1 MRRNGAVLA
10 VVVTAAITGI
20 ATGDGYR
27 LYVIAIVG
35 LTAIV
40 GIGLNVLIGLTGQI
54 SLGHVGFYAI
64 GAYVVGILTT
74 NAGWSFW
81 VALLAA
87 ATITGAVGVLL
98 AVPALRVRGPYLAMV
113 TIAFGFVVEQG
124 AAEWSGLTGG
134 WNGLSGISAPRLFG
148 IEFSDRAIAYL
159 VLALT
164 VLATLLFSQ
173 LSASAW
179 GRAMRSIRDSEI
191 ASVSIGLNPIVI
203 RNTAF
208 GISAATAGIAG
219 GVFASLANFISPD
232 SFPFFQSILFLL
244 VVMVGGADTV
254 FGPLIGAVIVVL
266 LPEALSALGQYR
278 LLFVGVLMLVVLR
291 IAPTGFV
298 GLFGRFW
305 SKPGTNDTPA
315 LRRDV
320 RGFLTSGNVGRRLS
334 VRDLTLSFGG
344 VQAVKRLSFGARP
357 GEITSVIGPNGA
369 GKTTALNLICGFY
382 KPDAGTIQ
390 LGDTEVVALPSY
402 RIARAGIARTYQASQ
417 LFATLSVLDNVL
429 VALRGGRLGFDA
441 FALTDRDPDRR
452 ELAESLLAF
461 VGYRGS
467 LDQPAGALS
476 HVDKRLVEIARALA
490 TRPGLLALDEPA
502 AGLSAADKAELR
514 NLLRKVA
521 EAGIAVVLVEHDV
534 ELVMAVSSHVVVLDA
549 GAKIAQ
555 GPPGHVATNDA
566 VLEAYLGRSKS
577 VDRKRVRAIALSPT
591 PALRAERVSAGYGAA
606 TVLRNVTLHVDDSE
620 VVAVIGA
627 NGAGKTTLTRVLSGL
642 LQPTSGDISLL
653 GEKIHRLPASRVAAR
668 GLVLVPE
675 GRQVFPELSVIDNIR
690 LGGFGCGARDQDRLL
705 NALLTRFE
713 QLRERRNQRAG
724 SLSGGE
730 QQILA
735 IARGLMA
742 RPRVLMLDEP
752 SLGLAPRM
760 LDDLYGLLAE
770 LRDEGT
776 TILLVDQMAV
786 LALSVADRAYVLQ
799 GGTMKHSGNA
809 AEIGRD
815 PSLVQ
820 AYLGAPDHR
829 YDLSM

>member
-1 MRRNGAVLA
+1 MRRAGAVLA
-10 VVVTAAITGI
+10 VAVIAAIIGI

-27 LYVIAIVG
+27 LYVIAMVG

-74 NAGWSFW
+74 KASWSFW
-81 VALLAA
+81 AALLVA
-87 ATITGAVGVLL
+87 ATTTGTAGVLL

-134 WNGLSGISAPRLFG
+134 WNGLSGISAPALFG

-164 VLATLLFSQ
+164 VLATLLFGQ
-173 LSASAW
+173 LSVSAW
-179 GRAMRSIRDSEI
+179 GRAMRAVRDSEI

-203 RNTAF
+203 RNAAF
-208 GISAATAGIAG
+208 GISAATAGVAG
-219 GVFASLANFISPD
+219 GVFASVTNFISPD

-244 VVMVGGADTV
+244 VVMVGGIDTV
-254 FGPLIGAVIVVL
+254 FGPLIGAVIIVL
-266 LPEALSALGQYR
+266 LPEALSTLGQYR
-278 LLFVGVLMLVVLR
+278 LLFVGVLMLAVLR
-291 IAPTGFV
+291 VAPTGFV
-298 GLFGRFW
+298 GLFDRLW
-305 SKPGTNDTPA
+305 SKPRTDDPSL

-320 RGFLTSGNVGRRLS
+320 RGFLTSGNVGRHLS
-334 VRDLTLSFGG
+334 VRELTLSFGG
-344 VQAVKRLSFGARP
+344 VQAVKQLSFGARP

-382 KPDAGTIQ
+382 KPDSGAIQ
-390 LGDTEVVALPSY
+390 LGDTQIVALPSY

-417 LFATLSVLDNVL
+417 LFVTLSVLDNVL
-429 VALRGGRLGFDA
+429 IALRRGRLGFEA

-467 LDQPAGALS
+467 LDHLAGALS

-490 TRPGLLALDEPA
+490 TRPALLALDEPA
-502 AGLSAADKAELR
+502 AGLNAVDKAALR
-514 NLLRKVA
+514 DVLRKVA
-521 EAGIAVVLVEHDV
+521 EAGIAVLLVEHDM
-534 ELVMAVSSHVVVLDA
+534 ELVMEVSSHVVVLDA
-549 GAKIAQ
+549 GAKIAE
-555 GPPGHVATNDA
+555 GPPERVATNGA

-577 VDRKRVRAIALSPT
+577 VDRQRVRALTSSPT
-591 PALRAERVSAGYGAA
+591 PVLRAEGVWAGYGTA
-606 TVLRNVTLHVDDSE
+606 TVLRDVMLQVNDGE

-642 LQPTSGDISLL
+642 LQPTAGDISLL
-653 GEKIHRLPASRVAAR
+653 GEKINRLRANRIAAR

-675 GRQVFPELSVIDNIR
+675 GRQVFPELSVIDNIQ
-690 LGGFGCGARDQDRLL
+690 LGGFAHGARDQTRLL
-705 NALLTRFE
+705 NAQLTRFE
-713 QLRERRNQRAG
+713 QLRERSGQRAG

-730 QQILA
+730 QQMLA

-752 SLGLAPRM
+752 SLGLAPKM
-760 LDDLYGLLAE
+760 LDNLYGLLAE

-799 GGTMKHSGNA
+799 GGSVKHSGNA
-809 AEIGRD
+809 AEIGQD
-815 PSLVQ
+815 PALVR
-820 AYLGAPDHR
+820 AYLGAHELR
-829 YDLSM
+829 HDLSM

>member
-1 MRRNGAVLA
+1 MKRDGAVLA
-10 VVVTAAITGI
+10 VVVIAAIVGI

-27 LYVIAIVG
+27 LYVIAMVG

-64 GAYVVGILTT
+64 GAYAVGILTT
-74 NAGWSFW
+74 TASWSFW
-81 VALLAA
+81 ASLLAA
-87 ATITGAVGVLL
+87 GTITGAAGVLL

-134 WNGLSGISAPRLFG
+134 WNGLSGISAPTLFG
-148 IEFSDRAIAYL
+148 VEFSDRAIAYL

-173 LSASAW
+173 LSVSTW
-179 GRAMRSIRDSEI
+179 GRAMRAIRDSEI
-191 ASVSIGLNPIVI
+191 ASVSIGLNPIMI
-203 RNTAF
+203 RNAAF
-208 GISAATAGIAG
+208 GISAAIAGVAG
-219 GVFASLANFISPD
+219 GVFASATNFISPD

-244 VVMVGGADTV
+244 VVMVGGVDTV

-266 LPEALSALGQYR
+266 LPEALSTLGQYR
-278 LLFVGVLMLVVLR
+278 LLFVGVLMLAVLR
-291 IAPTGFV
+291 IAPTGFI
-298 GLFGRFW
+298 GLFGRLW
-305 SKPGTNDTPA
+305 SKSRAKDAP
-315 LRRDV
+315 LMRCDV
-320 RGFLTSGNVGRRLS
+320 HGFLTSDNVGRHLS

-344 VQAVKRLSFGARP
+344 VQAVSQLSFGARP

-382 KPDAGTIQ
+382 KPDSGVIQ
-390 LGDTEVVALPSY
+390 LGDTQIVALPPY

-417 LFATLSVLDNVL
+417 LFATLPVLDNVL
-429 VALRGGRLGFDA
+429 IALRRGRLGFDA

-452 ELAESLLAF
+452 ALAESLLAF
-461 VGYRGS
+461 VGYQGS
-467 LDQPAGALS
+467 LDHPAGALP

-502 AGLSAADKAELR
+502 AGLNAADKVALR
-514 NLLRKVA
+514 DVLRKVA
-521 EAGIAVVLVEHDV
+521 QAGIAVVLVEHDM
-534 ELVMAVSSHVVVLDA
+534 ELVMEVSSHVVVLDA
-549 GAKIAQ
+549 GAKIAE
-555 GPPGHVATNDA
+555 GPPERVAANDA

-577 VDRKRVRAIALSPT
+577 VDRKRVGALALSPT
-591 PALRAERVSAGYGAA
+591 PVLQAEGVWAGYGAA
-606 TVLRNVTLHVDDSE
+606 TVLRDVTLHVNDGE

-642 LQPTSGDISLL
+642 LQPTTGDISLL
-653 GEKIHRLPASRVAAR
+653 GAKIHRLPANRIAAY

-675 GRQVFPELSVIDNIR
+675 GRQVFPELNVIDNIR
-690 LGGFGCGARDQDRLL
+690 LGGFAHGAHDQTRLL
-705 NALLTRFE
+705 NALLARFE
-713 QLRERRNQRAG
+713 QLRERSGQRAG

-730 QQILA
+730 QQMLA

-742 RPRVLMLDEP
+742 RPRVLVLDEP
-752 SLGLAPRM
+752 SLGLAPKM
-760 LDDLYGLLAE
+760 LDNLYALLAE

-799 GGTMKHSGNA
+799 GGTVKQSGNA

-815 PSLVQ
+815 PALVR
-820 AYLGAPDHR
+820 AYLGAHDTI
-829 YDLSM
+829 LSK

>member
-1 MRRNGAVLA
+1 MKRDGAVLA
-10 VVVTAAITGI
+10 VVVMAAIVEI

-27 LYVIAIVG
+27 LYVIAMVG

-64 GAYVVGILTT
+64 GAYAVGILTT
-74 NAGWSFW
+74 TASWSFW
-81 VALLAA
+81 ASLLAA
-87 ATITGAVGVLL
+87 GTITGAAGVLL

-134 WNGLSGISAPRLFG
+134 WNGLSGISAPTLFS

-164 VLATLLFSQ
+164 VLATLLFGQ
-173 LSASAW
+173 LSVSAW
-179 GRAMRSIRDSEI
+179 GRAMRAVRDSEI
-191 ASVSIGLNPIVI
+191 ASVSIGLNPTVI
-203 RNTAF
+203 RNAAF
-208 GISAATAGIAG
+208 GISAATAGVAG
-219 GVFASLANFISPD
+219 GVFASATNFISPD

-244 VVMVGGADTV
+244 VVMVGGIDTV
-254 FGPLIGAVIVVL
+254 FGPLIGAIIIVL

-298 GLFGRFW
+298 GLFRRFW
-305 SKPGTNDTPA
+305 SNPWAKDVP
-315 LRRDV
+315 LMRRDV
-320 RGFLTSGNVGRRLS
+320 HGFLTSGDVGRHLS

-344 VQAVKRLSFGARP
+344 VQAVKQLSFGARP
-357 GEITSVIGPNGA
+357 GEITSLIGPNGA

-382 KPDAGTIQ
+382 KPDSGVIQ
-390 LGDTEVVALPSY
+390 LGDTQIVALPSY
-402 RIARAGIARTYQASQ
+402 RIARAGMARTYQASQ
-417 LFATLSVLDNVL
+417 LFATLPVLDNVL
-429 VALRGGRLGFDA
+429 IALRRGRLGFDA

-461 VGYRGS
+461 VGYRES

-502 AGLSAADKAELR
+502 AGLNAADKAALR
-514 NLLRKVA
+514 DVLRKVA
-521 EAGIAVVLVEHDV
+521 LAGIAVVLVEHDM
-534 ELVMAVSSHVVVLDA
+534 ELVMEVSSQVVVLDA
-549 GAKIAQ
+549 GAKIAE
-555 GPPGHVATNDA
+555 GPPKQVATNDA
-566 VLEAYLGRSKS
+566 VIEAYLGRSKS
-577 VDRKRVRAIALSPT
+577 VDRKRVRALTLSPT
-591 PALRAERVSAGYGAA
+591 PVLRAEGVWAGYGSA
-606 TVLRNVTLHVDDSE
+606 TVLRDVMLHVNDGE

-642 LQPTSGDISLL
+642 LQPTTGDISLL
-653 GEKIHRLPASRVAAR
+653 GEKIHRLRANRVAAR

-690 LGGFGCGARDQDRLL
+690 LGGFARGARDQARLL
-705 NALLTRFE
+705 DALLTRFE
-713 QLRERRNQRAG
+713 RLRERRDQRAG

-730 QQILA
+730 QQMLA

-742 RPRVLMLDEP
+742 RPRLLMLDEP
-752 SLGLAPRM
+752 SLGLAPKL

-786 LALSVADRAYVLQ
+786 LALSVADRGYVLQ
-799 GGTMKHSGNA
+799 GGSVKHSGNA
-809 AEIGRD
+809 AEIGQD
-815 PSLVQ
+815 PALVR
-820 AYLGAPDHR
+820 AYLGAHDTI
-829 YDLSM
+829 LSM